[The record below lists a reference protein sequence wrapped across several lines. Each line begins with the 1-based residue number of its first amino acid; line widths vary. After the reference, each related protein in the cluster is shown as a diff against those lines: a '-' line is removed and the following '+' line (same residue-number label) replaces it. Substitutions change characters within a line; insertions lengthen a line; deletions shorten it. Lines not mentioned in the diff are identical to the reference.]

1 MKDKLLSILTSVFAT
16 LLGLGVAVVGVY
28 VIAPSDGWQAVTT
41 LGLGLLTSG
50 GSALAS
56 IVRGLGDARTK
67 DASRERGHI
76 DVQAIGALAGVAFAL
91 VMLAVAHS

>member
-1 MKDKLLSILTSVFAT
+1 MKDKLLSIITSVFAT

-56 IVRGLGDARTK
+56 IVKKLSEPEPPA
-67 DASRERGHI
+67 RGHI
-76 DVQAIGALAGVAFAL
+76 DVQAIGALAGVAFAIALL
-91 VMLAVAHS
+91 VMLAVGHA